1 MNAFGEM
8 ERVSRY
14 IQREL
19 DAQAERLKVRR
30 VIARRADGIDEVLNI
45 IETVTDNGITVVVQ
59 AAPRPESGAQYKQL
73 EALIVEVIRRCGVK
87 GGVAPETYGAMCEG
101 VREILRLA
109 GPDAP

>member
-1 MNAFGEM
+1 MSYILKLAKEYVSLKRTLISGE
-8 ERVSRY
+8 ETLALA
-14 IQREL
+14 REVI
-19 DAQAERLKVRR
+19 RLSAV
-30 VIARRADGIDEVLNI
+30 
-45 IETVTDNGITVVVQ
+45 
-59 AAPRPESGAQYKQL
+59 PESGAQYKQL